1 MSIINRFLAVLNEYY
16 QDAMVFLF
24 ILSIAWVIIYRF
36 VAPPITY
43 LMVQQYLTSIE
54 GNLGYDWVDYNDIS
68 PYMKVSVMASEDQ
81 NLPFHEGIDL
91 EALQKAMAINK
102 KGKKVYGASTITQ
115 QVAKNVFLFPNR
127 SFFRKGLELYF
138 TFLIEL
144 FWSKEKV
151 LEMYLN
157 VAEMGPMTFGVGAAS
172 AKYFKKSPE
181 KLSLNESALI
191 VAVLPNPRKYSVKS
205 PGAYV
210 SGRKQEIVSMFYQL
224 DGENYLRELYINTDK
239 SLYDFSKYKK

>member
-127 SFFRKGLELYF
+127 SFLRKGLELYF

-191 VAVLPNPRKYSVKS
+191 VAVLPNPRKYSVES